1 MYDDIEYTEE
11 THSPTQYE
19 MHPRGETKA
28 ACVDVIDLGQQENTF
43 KKGPDGSPVLERR
56 VRIVWE
62 TARKRSNG
70 KPFTISKSYKLSLYD
85 GANGGNAAALYK
97 HLSSWMGESW
107 DGRFKSSA
115 LVGRTASLF
124 IEHEKSKTDKT
135 KTVAKVMAVHPLEDG
150 DTFTPSGTYKRW
162 VPKEETTPF

>member
-1 MYDDIEYTEE
+1 MYDDIEYTEDSRPQFQHE
-11 THSPTQYE
+11 L
-19 MHPRGETKA
+19 HPRGEVKS
-28 ACVDVIDLGQQENTF
+28 ACVDVIDLGLQENTF
-43 KKGPDGSPVLERR
+43 KKGADGSPAMERR

-62 TARKRSNG
+62 TARKKANG

-97 HLSSWMGESW
+97 HLSSWLGEGW

-135 KTVAKVMAVHPLEDG
+135 KTVAKVMAVHPLDDG
-150 DTFTPSGTYKRW
+150 ETFTPSGTYKRW
-162 VPKEETTPF
+162 EPKDESTPF